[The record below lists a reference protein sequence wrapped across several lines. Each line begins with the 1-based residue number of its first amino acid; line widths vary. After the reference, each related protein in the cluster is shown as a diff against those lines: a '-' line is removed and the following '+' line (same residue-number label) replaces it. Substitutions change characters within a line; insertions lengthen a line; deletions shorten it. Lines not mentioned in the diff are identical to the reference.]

1 MGISLLAA
9 TKRWYLARY
18 AIRVNIRGLVERFS
32 REISRFGV
40 VGIFAYVIDLSVFN
54 FLRFADGQG
63 VLHDK
68 PLTAKVVS
76 VVFATTFAYFG
87 NRHWTFN
94 QRSRNSFKREYTL
107 FIGIN
112 AIGMVIALSCLWI
125 SHYVLGFQSALADN
139 LSANGVGLVLG
150 TMFRFW
156 AYHNWVFPEE
166 TVLPID

>member
-1 MGISLLAA
+1 MRA
-9 TKRWYLARY
+9 TNHGYFARY
-18 AIRVNIRGLVERFS
+18 ANRVNIRGLVERFS
-32 REISRFGV
+32 REISKFGV
-40 VGIFAYVIDLSVFN
+40 VGIFAYVIDLSIFN

-63 VLHDK
+63 ILHDK
-68 PLTAKVVS
+68 PLTAKVIS
-76 VVFATTFAYFG
+76 VIFATTFAYFG